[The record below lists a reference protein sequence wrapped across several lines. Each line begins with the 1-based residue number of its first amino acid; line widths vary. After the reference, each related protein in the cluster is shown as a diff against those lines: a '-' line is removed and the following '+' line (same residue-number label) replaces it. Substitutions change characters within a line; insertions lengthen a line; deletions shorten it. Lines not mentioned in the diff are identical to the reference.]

1 MFWAATVTN
10 TSATACEIVGTVEGT
25 GSLAGKFALSGTWK
39 MSMEDGRTL
48 KTVTWTDGVDLKN
61 GTLDIALAKK
71 KPVSAN
77 FALGKVTGVEGLSQA
92 ELDAKLNVTLDGEE
106 DPGRFSL
113 VVQNGQASLRNLKP
127 SGSVFYLR

>member
-1 MFWAATVTN
+1 M
-10 TSATACEIVGTVEGT
+10 
-25 GSLAGKFALSGTWK
+25 
-39 MSMEDGRTL
+39 
-48 KTVTWTDGVDLKN
+48 
-61 GTLDIALAKK
+61 
-71 KPVSAN
+71 
-77 FALGKVTGVEGLSQA
+77 TGVEGLSQA

>member
-1 MFWAATVTN
+1 
-10 TSATACEIVGTVEGT
+10 
-25 GSLAGKFALSGTWK
+25 
-39 MSMEDGRTL
+39 MEDGRTL